1 MRSLI
6 EVAAWALAE
15 SGAARSARIAA
26 IRMAVA
32 ALCAGLA
39 AVLMLAV
46 LGAAAAALWIFT
58 LPSLGPVGAPLVVAA
73 TLSTVTLIVAA
84 AAWLTIRQGRR
95 RSDSAIA
102 PQLLLSEAMRLLNEH
117 KGAVLLAA
125 VVAAMAAANTG
136 RKP

>member
-6 EVAAWALAE
+6 EVAAWVLAE
-15 SGAARSARIAA
+15 SGAARSARTAA
-26 IRMAVA
+26 IRMAVS

-39 AVLMLAV
+39 AMLILAV

-73 TLSTVTLIVAA
+73 ALSTVTLIVAA
-84 AAWLTIRQGRR
+84 AAWLAIRQSRR

-125 VVAAMAAANTG
+125 VVAGMAAANTG